1 MFERR
6 FTDRANEVMGLAL
19 DEVSRL
25 KHEHVDPA
33 HIQEPDEREGEG
45 AAARAL
51 SASGVKPRHETGDPW
66 RELARQ

>member
-6 FTDRANEVMGLAL
+6 FTDRANEVMGLTV

-33 HIQEPDEREGEG
+33 HLLIGLLREEEG
-45 AAARAL
+45 AAARVL
-51 SASGVKPRHETGDPW
+51 SASG
-66 RELARQ
+66 